1 MSTIFKTRISQQE
14 VQAPTVSAGTVVTD
28 NFVTSSIQSESVASE
43 NINATTVQGE
53 EIIANDLSTE
63 NIAISNDLSIGQDV
77 IVPSGNVLVGR
88 KGIVSFVDDGEEVDE
103 NGASGFPIYNGV
115 PEVLNNSTVY
125 NIGEIDKDIDLSNIR
140 FGGNDNMVQTCE
152 IWLSTPADT
161 YEITW
166 PENVVWLDS
175 TDGNAPAIVK
185 GTEYRIVLRKE
196 NEQIVASIA
205 YAIGEGQQ
213 NVDEM
218 IRDAAQKDGDN
229 TFSGA
234 NTFTGSVDMST
245 AQVTPPGGWNV
256 KGVTAEQVQA
266 VAPIAFGEWTTAPV
280 VVGAG
285 SIVIGNEAVETHRN
299 QFSNII
305 IGEKAKGGGQMTTVI
320 GWSSSST
327 IGAATSVG
335 AYSAAGMLGTSLG
348 YHARSS
354 DSSVAVGEESYAED
368 GRSMSIGS
376 YTHSKK
382 KISMTI
388 GSKFTEK
395 VNGENVTHPCTT
407 EGTGS
412 ITIGAGA
419 NTLNNGD
426 TESSNSVTI
435 GCKASNTGADS
446 VVIGA
451 QAQGKT
457 ASGITLGA
465 GATTSAPTSITLG
478 SQFTTI
484 TADGET
490 TYTCSTEG
498 AGSITIGAGANTKNT
513 TKTVGGEEQIV
524 ESSNSVTIGCK
535 AENKG
540 ADSVVIG
547 ASASGKGEGKIVI
560 GAAAGSSYS
569 DKSITIGNNAQNNY
583 GNICIGSDAIGGGA
597 ITLGQNCSSVA
608 DGVSIGRMTHAQSN
622 AVAIGVESKANAD
635 RSVAI
640 GKAAQASDY
649 GVVVFR
655 STSEDLTKTQLYF
668 SGANTPLANTYTNG
682 EALMGFVTSD
692 KDGNPVAS
700 GYKRLSAIFDEGSMT
715 QPASLDENG
724 EWVMPKVFHPS
735 DLDLPVEEPSEP
747 EDVEITIPDSV
758 MSEIEEYIPL
768 PVYPIVEPEI
778 EEL

>member
-14 VQAPTVSAGTVVTD
+14 VQAPTVSADRVVAD
-28 NFVTSSIQSESVASE
+28 NFLTSSIQSESVASE

-88 KGIVSFVDDGEEVDE
+88 RGIVSFVDDGEEVDE

-152 IWLSTPADT
+152 IWLSTPAETARSVGNT

-213 NVDEM
+213 SVDEM
-218 IRDAAQKDGDN
+218 IRDAAQKGGDN
-229 TFSGA
+229 TFTGA
-234 NTFTGSVDMST
+234 NTFTGSMDMST
-245 AQVTPPGGWNV
+245 AQVTPPSGWNV
-256 KGVTAEQVQA
+256 QGVTAEAIQA
-266 VAPIAFGEWTTAPV
+266 VAPMAWGEWTTPPRVDTKNAIALGN
-280 VVGAG
+280 GAAVYEG
-285 SIVIGNEAVETHRN
+285 VAIGASARCSSFSGCTIGNNSTASGN
-299 QFSNII
+299 S
-305 IGEKAKGGGQMTTVI
+305 IGI
-320 GWSSSST
+320 GDSASARLNSIA
-327 IGAATSVG
+327 IGHSAATENANCDASIAIGQTNKSKNPLQV
-335 AYSAAGMLGTSLG
+335 
-348 YHARSS
+348 
-354 DSSVAVGEESYAED
+354 
-368 GRSMSIGS
+368 SIGS
-376 YTHSKK
+376 Q
-382 KISMTI
+382 
-388 GSKFTEK
+388 FTET
-395 VNGENVTHPCTT
+395 VNGQNVTNYCQTQ
-407 EGTGS
+407 GTGS

-419 NTLNNGD
+419 NTKNNGD
-426 TESSNSVTI
+426 TESSNSITI
-435 GCKASNTGADS
+435 GCKASNTGADN

-451 QAQGKT
+451 QASGAT
-457 ASGITLGA
+457 ASSITLGA

-478 SQFTTI
+478 SQFTTT
-484 TADGET
+484 TADGKT

-498 AGSITIGAGANTKNT
+498 TGSITIGAGANTKNT
-513 TKTVGGEEQIV
+513 TKTVDGEEQIV

-535 AENKG
+535 ALNQG

-547 ASASGKGEGKIVI
+547 AQASGTFVGGCTI
-560 GAAAGSSYS
+560 GASA
-569 DKSITIGNNAQNNY
+569 KITGE
-583 GNICIGSDAIGGGA
+583 
-597 ITLGQNCSSVA
+597 SSVA
-608 DGVSIGRMTHAQSN
+608 VGRGSSSGGYSVALGTGAVSNLNSTAVGYLSNALSEGSIAVGRQSN
-622 AVAIGVESKANAD
+622 ATAHSSIAIGWGAKATKAPSLAIGFEAKAND
-635 RSVAI
+635 TGVAVI
-640 GKAAQASDY
+640 RLGN
-649 GVVVFR
+649 GVWNVD
-655 STSEDLTKTQLYF
+655 TYTQLYF
-668 SGANTPLANTYTNG
+668 SGANTPLANEYYNG
-682 EALMGFVTSD
+682 EAFMGYVVTD
-692 KDGNPVAS
+692 NAGTKLACGTR
-700 GYKRLSAIFDEGSMT
+700 RLSELFPDNSLT